1 MSSVVLNMST
11 AQLTTALLQIGTA
24 DSWHYLFKYKNLSDL
39 LDEIT
44 EKYLLL
50 SEFLK

>member
-1 MSSVVLNMST
+1 MLNMST

-24 DSWHYLFKYKNLSDL
+24 DSWHYIFKYKNLSDL
-39 LDEIT
+39 LGKIT

-50 SEFLK
+50 SKLLK